1 MAQSVHVSHAAS
13 AQPEIRK
20 IGLSDIAH
28 ALMEGV
34 DDFRA
39 KPTHLYYLAFI
50 YPIVTLGAFL
60 VVFNDNLLPLVFPVV
75 SGALLVGP
83 FLTIS
88 LCEISRK
95 RELGM
100 DIAPGNS
107 GNFLRNPAAGDIIAL
122 GAMLMALFLIWL
134 GVAMTIYGLTLGDPW
149 NNMMTTSVQDFVTRL
164 ITTPDGWA
172 LIAVG
177 NIVGFLF
184 AVTALCVGAI
194 SFPMLLDRNV
204 GLSTAIKTS
213 VRAALANPIMV
224 LIWGLIV
231 GVSLIVGAIPFL
243 VGLALIIPIL
253 GHATWHFYRKL
264 IV

>member
-1 MAQSVHVSHAAS
+1 MAQSLHVSQAAS
-13 AQPEIRK
+13 AQPEVRK
-20 IGLSDIAH
+20 IGLIDIAH
-28 ALMEGV
+28 ALTEGL

-60 VVFNDNLLPLVFPVV
+60 VVFNYELLPLVFPVV
-75 SGALLVGP
+75 SGSLLIGP

-100 DIAPGNS
+100 DISPGNS
-107 GNFLRNPAAGDIIAL
+107 GNFLRNPAARDILAL
-122 GAMLMALFLIWL
+122 GAMLMALFLLWL

-149 NNMMTTSVQDFVTRL
+149 VNVMPQSIQDFATRL
-164 ITTPDGWA
+164 LTTPAGWA
-172 LIAVG
+172 LIVVG
-177 NIVGFLF
+177 NVVGLLF
-184 AVTALCVGAI
+184 AVTALCIGAI

-204 GLSTAIKTS
+204 GLSTAIRTS
-213 VRAALANPIMV
+213 VRAALANPMMILV
-224 LIWGLIV
+224 WGLIV
-231 GVSLIVGAIPFL
+231 AVSLAVGAVPFL
-243 VGLALIIPIL
+243 IGLALVVPIL